1 MDFQLSEEQRMIK
14 EMARETVAREI
25 EPVAAAHPPDQP
37 HPKEAMLDAGAR
49 SNKEAAMAKWFATE
63 NCLKALHM
71 AMQIHGASGLTREV
85 GLERLMRDARMLT
98 IPDGTTQVQHLIVGQ
113 ELTGIKAFRS
123 QGA

>member
-1 MDFQLSEEQRMIK
+1 
-14 EMARETVAREI
+14 
-25 EPVAAAHPPDQP
+25 
-37 HPKEAMLDAGAR
+37 
-49 SNKEAAMAKWFATE
+49 MAKGFATE